1 MTQRWRSSR
10 SLTAFTCARGPRWV
24 LHPAVLL
31 GNKSGGP
38 VDVRDTLRWR
48 ARAPMTVLARQ
59 PVVCFC
65 AEQHSAP
72 VAGKHRC
79 CTAMPLAMRLPD
91 GQRVRMPALQDGAA
105 NGGQEQQDGPPVV
118 PADRD
123 AAKLK

>member
-1 MTQRWRSSR
+1 MTQRLRSSR

-48 ARAPMTVLARQ
+48 ARAPMTVLLARQ
-59 PVVCFC
+59 PVACFC
-65 AEQHSAP
+65 AEQCSSDASHRLAP
-72 VAGKHRC
+72 
-79 CTAMPLAMRLPD
+79 LEMRLPD